1 MTHGESFSFSP
12 AKVYSFVSVNE
23 AEKELQ
29 IHHDLIKKHLEK
41 GTIYVGQDGRKFR
54 FLADVG

>member
-1 MTHGESFSFSP
+1 MTNGESSSILP
-12 AKVYSFVSVNE
+12 TKVYSFVSVNE